1 MRLVISLG
9 IVLLFFSCNNSNN
22 PDVSKIS
29 INISTKRFEK
39 ELFAIDSNQFQQ
51 QLSQVLSH
59 YPAFG
64 PNFLSTIL
72 NADTKWGADTTKEY
86 VNGFI
91 ASYKNIYDT
100 AEKIFSDFTFYEN
113 EIKKGLQYLK
123 YYFPNYHTPQQ
134 IVTYIGPLDGYGDIL
149 TDDAFVIGLQHHLGA
164 KASFYNSSWLHETYT
179 DYITNRFE
187 PNTISVNC
195 MSNLVLDMYPEK
207 KDDATLAT
215 QMIEKGK
222 RLFLLSKLLPDAA
235 PHLLIGYTDTQLK
248 NCYKHEANIWELF
261 IQNDLLQT
269 IDNNLIKNY
278 IGESP
283 KTQELGEESPG
294 NIGAFVGW
302 QIVKKY
308 MGKNATVSL
317 IELMSTNPETIL
329 EKAKYKP

>member
-1 MRLVISLG
+1 
-9 IVLLFFSCNNSNN
+9 
-22 PDVSKIS
+22 
-29 INISTKRFEK
+29 
-39 ELFAIDSNQFQQ
+39 
-51 QLSQVLSH
+51 
-59 YPAFG
+59 
-64 PNFLSTIL
+64 
-72 NADTKWGADTTKEY
+72 
-86 VNGFI
+86 
-91 ASYKNIYDT
+91 
-100 AEKIFSDFTFYEN
+100 
-113 EIKKGLQYLK
+113 
-123 YYFPNYHTPQQ
+123 
-134 IVTYIGPLDGYGDIL
+134 
-149 TDDAFVIGLQHHLGA
+149 
-164 KASFYNSSWLHETYT
+164 
-179 DYITNRFE
+179 
-187 PNTISVNC
+187 

-248 NCYKHEANIWELF
+248 DCYKHEANIWELF

-283 KTQELGEESPG
+283 KTQELGDESPG

-317 IELMSTNPETIL
+317 IELMSTNAETIL